1 MSPDYSL
8 HTIRDVKPGDHIAWL
23 YEMEERHRA
32 VLTPFLR
39 QGLEEGEKV
48 LYIVDYHTAETIL
61 DYLRGAGLDVE
72 PYLASGQLAVL
83 TSDETFLREGF
94 FDPEGMII
102 FLKTKTEQALAE
114 GYTAL
119 RSSSEMTWALRGL
132 PGSHRLM
139 EYEARLNEFVP
150 GSKCLL
156 ACQYDRRRFG
166 PKVLLDALRTH
177 SLSIVGSVLYD
188 DFISE
193 ETLENTTKCTKG
205 FSCLYGEG
213 KPFCE
218 VDYAVGDE
226 VIFVECPDGACSYWM
241 PFGSASVCNCPTRRE
256 IYNRYRL

>member
-1 MSPDYSL
+1 MSPTNSL

-32 VLTPFLR
+32 ILTPFLW

-48 LYIVDYHTAETIL
+48 LYIVDSHTADTIL
-61 DYLRGAGLDVE
+61 GYLRDAGLDVE
-72 PYLASGQLAVL
+72 PYLASGQLAIL
-83 TSDETFLREGF
+83 TCDETYIREGV
-94 FDPEGMII
+94 FDPEGMIT
-102 FLKTKTEQALAE
+102 FLQAETEQALAE
-114 GYTAL
+114 GYAAL
-119 RSSSEMTWALRGL
+119 RSSGEMTWALQGL
-132 PGSHRLM
+132 PGSQRLI

-150 GSKCLL
+150 GSKCLIT
-156 ACQYDRRRFG
+156 CQYDRRRFG
-166 PKVLLDALRTH
+166 SKVLLDVLRTH
-177 SLSIVGSVLYD
+177 PLSIVGTVLYD

-193 ETLENTTKCTKG
+193 DTLKNTTKCAKG

-218 VDYAVGDE
+218 VEYAVGDG
-226 VIFVECPDGACSYWM
+226 VIFVECTDGVCSYWM